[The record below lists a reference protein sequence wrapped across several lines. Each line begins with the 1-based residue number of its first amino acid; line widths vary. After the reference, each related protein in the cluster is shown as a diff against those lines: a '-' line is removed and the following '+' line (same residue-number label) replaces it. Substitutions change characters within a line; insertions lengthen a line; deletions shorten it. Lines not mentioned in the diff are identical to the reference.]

1 MLERDRLREQVR
13 GRFAGRIGTAME
25 PLIRPLGFDWRLGI
39 SMIPGFVAKEVV
51 VGSLGV
57 LLGAGETGDEHGALR
72 ERLTEHYTPLV
83 GFCFMVFTLIYTPCL
98 ATVAVIRKETNS
110 WRWALFSIAYSV
122 VLAWIVTFVIYQ
134 GGLLLGLGG
143 VS

>member
-1 MLERDRLREQVR
+1 MREQAR

-57 LLGAGETGDEHGALR
+57 LLGAGDETEDAEHGALR
-72 ERLTEHYTPLV
+72 ERLTEHYNPLV
-83 GFCFMVFTLIYTPCL
+83 GCCFMVFTLIYTPCL

-143 VS
+143 AT